1 MIFHD
6 PSVPIYGPRP
16 QPSKVRQ
23 ILLFGLCDWLRLQ
36 TTSSRNTAV
45 WLPETVLQIQ
55 QSLMYYI
62 ICAME
67 LSDICQIF
75 VRKKCQYICQTFVS
89 IYVRHLSV
97 YMSIY
102 HCLSQEFGI
111 SSLAS
116 WRNAENPE
124 LIHTYV
130 QIFTVSWKELV
141 KCWMWRFP
149 QRHYGFGTLRSG
161 PSKHLWTT
169 QSCA

>member
-36 TTSSRNTAV
+36 TTSSRNTAA
-45 WLPETVLQIQ
+45 WLPRNGIANSAVNDVL
-55 QSLMYYI
+55 YYM
-62 ICAME
+62 CVGVVRY
-67 LSDICQIF
+67 LPDICQIF
-75 VRKKCQYICQTFVS
+75 
-89 IYVRHLSV
+89 VRHLSV
-97 YMSIY
+97 YMSTY

-116 WRNAENPE
+116 WRNVENPE

-149 QRHYGFGTLRSG
+149 QRRYGFGTLRSG